1 MFPITEELPELEPP
15 PPNAKRGWEPQ
26 VGMSLKCI
34 SGEDKDVQ
42 ARFTTTA
49 VGGKKAMHALAM
61 KVAEQVEKDPD
72 NSVALVKLGT
82 DHYQHKSYGRVF
94 TPVFEVTDWISLNG
108 PVEEVAEAD
117 TGRRRRS

>member
-1 MFPITEELPELEPP
+1 
-15 PPNAKRGWEPQ
+15 
-26 VGMSLKCI
+26 MSLKCI